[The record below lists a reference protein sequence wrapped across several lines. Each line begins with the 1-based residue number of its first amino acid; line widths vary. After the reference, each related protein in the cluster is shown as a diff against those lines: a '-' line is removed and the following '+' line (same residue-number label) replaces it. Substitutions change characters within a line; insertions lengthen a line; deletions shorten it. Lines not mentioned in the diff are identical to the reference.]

1 MEWAWLDGFRR
12 LHLDP
17 WMSWAGNP
25 GEGGRRGGGGGW
37 GWISK
42 DKRGTWKALTKRRL
56 GNAPSNDEPPTRLL
70 VFIGTDGH
78 RLLPLLLPNSPPF
91 SDGH

>member
-1 MEWAWLDGFRR
+1 MGLVGRLPPSALGPLDVLGWESSDGGSMER
-12 LHLDP
+12 
-17 WMSWAGNP
+17 AG
-25 GEGGRRGGGGGW
+25 GL